1 VAESSAL
8 SLMGGD
14 FTVGAGAWEAW
25 VPAADASRD
34 TSNRRIGNILIGIF
48 TSWFSLLSAIL
59 RRDGIRKV
67 PDVVFDRSRFYQ

>member
-1 VAESSAL
+1 
-8 SLMGGD
+8 MGGD

-25 VPAADASRD
+25 VPVADASRD

-59 RRDGIRKV
+59 HRLSARKV
-67 PDVVFDRSRFYQ
+67 PDVVFDRCELYQ